1 MLVCRYNTQM
11 DLDRILGI
19 VFGLMILVA
28 VFLLPFGHF
37 ILPSGQ
43 VSDKT
48 FFLTVR
54 QLVEAIMVDTQ
65 QPMNF
70 LLYET
75 MLIVSFAA
83 LIVAGILGFYPM
95 RSGAIG
101 ILGMVIVT
109 AVSMFPPQ
117 LGFTIPRYDVGYF
130 ASWGFSVASII
141 VGRLQPFT
149 SGKLSFLSQK
159 KIPEKVETTVEQPVE
174 KVTPPAELF
183 QPLSGSEEHAP
194 SEPPS
199 LEASISPPA
208 DLFSSLSIPEAEEEY
223 QRRPVVHF
231 PSPPVEVNVIEEE
244 ITRIRI
250 FLALIK
256 EEKNSGSLSEEAYD
270 RLKERFEK
278 ILDELNEEKERVVKG
293 S

>member
-1 MLVCRYNTQM
+1 MQM
-11 DLDRILGI
+11 DLDRILGV

-28 VFLLPFGHF
+28 VFLLPFGRF
-37 ILPSGQ
+37 TLPSGQ
-43 VSDKT
+43 VSEKT

-54 QLVEAIMVDTQ
+54 QLVETVMVDTQ

-70 LLYET
+70 LLYEA
-75 MLIVSFAA
+75 MLIVSFVA

-109 AVSMFPPQ
+109 VVSMFPPQ
-117 LGFTIPRYDVGYF
+117 LGFTIPQYDVGYF
-130 ASWGFSVASII
+130 VVWGFSIAGI
-141 VGRLQPFT
+141 VVSKLQPFT

-159 KIPEKVETTVEQPVE
+159 KAPQKVETTVEQPVE
-174 KVTPPAELF
+174 KVAPPAELF
-183 QPLSGSEEHAP
+183 QPLSRPEEPVQSE
-194 SEPPS
+194 SPS
-199 LEASISPPA
+199 LEESISPPA
-208 DLFSSLSIPEAEEEY
+208 DLFSSLSLPEAEEEY

-244 ITRIRI
+244 IARVRV

-256 EEKNSGSLSEEAYD
+256 EERDSGLLSEEAYD
-270 RLKERFEK
+270 RLKRRFEK
-278 ILDELNEEKERVVKG
+278 MLDELNEERGGLSKTV
-293 S
+293 SSNHP